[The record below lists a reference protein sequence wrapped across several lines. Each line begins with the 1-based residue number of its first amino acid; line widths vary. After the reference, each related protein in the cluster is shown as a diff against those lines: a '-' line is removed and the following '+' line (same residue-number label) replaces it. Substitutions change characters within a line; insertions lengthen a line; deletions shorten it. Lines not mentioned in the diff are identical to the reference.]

1 VNAWVVL
8 RSKGSSTPPL
18 LFLKVIASAKVPPA
32 FSNIY
37 DSSGVMDI
45 VTSVHEGFHN
55 APRLYGS
62 NVCKSGKVTDFK
74 SGVKEAGKVR
84 IFVWL
89 GPE

>member
-1 VNAWVVL
+1 
-8 RSKGSSTPPL
+8 
-18 LFLKVIASAKVPPA
+18 
-32 FSNIY
+32 
-37 DSSGVMDI
+37 MDI

-62 NVCKSGKVTDFK
+62 NVCKSGKLTDFK